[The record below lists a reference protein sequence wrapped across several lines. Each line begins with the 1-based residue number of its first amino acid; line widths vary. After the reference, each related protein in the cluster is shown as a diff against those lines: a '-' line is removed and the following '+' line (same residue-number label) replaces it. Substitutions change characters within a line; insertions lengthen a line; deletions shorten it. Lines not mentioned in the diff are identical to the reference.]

1 MLKCFIFF
9 IIFDNNIITDFIV
22 YMNNNIVYF
31 KYKKK
36 KKYLT
41 CIIMKCKKYIIKLS
55 NREIKQ
61 KGRGWDIINKY
72 IRTS

>member
-31 KYKKK
+31 KYIKK

-55 NREIKQ
+55 NREIK
-61 KGRGWDIINKY
+61 
-72 IRTS
+72 